1 MKPASRNLIV
11 QLGEFD
17 TALLANTVGY
27 LDPTPPHEFYMESA
41 IASVTPSLGPT
52 VGVAVT
58 CELDSSTPGA
68 EPDFDLFWQQLD
80 FMQSLSAPIVWVV
93 KAVGSRPGHECILGD
108 GMAKMLYACG
118 CGGIVTDGGVRDVR
132 GLETIPFAAYSKG
145 KTVHHCAL
153 RMRSVNQ
160 PVRIGGI
167 TVTPGDVIHANCEGV
182 IRIPHGCLEALPE
195 AAVRM
200 RACEHEAHLLLRRTD
215 LKNSEKRTGIDGV
228 FEKYGFSSEAR

>member
-1 MKPASRNLIV
+1 MSPASRNLIE
-11 QLGEFD
+11 QLTEFD
-17 TALLANTVGY
+17 TALLANTIGY
-27 LDPTPPHEFYMESA
+27 LDRTPPHEFYMESA

-68 EPDFDLFWQQLD
+68 EADFDSFWPQLD
-80 FMQSLSAPIVWVV
+80 FMQSLGVPIVWVV
-93 KAVGSRPGHECILGD
+93 KAAGSRPGHECILGD
-108 GMAKMLYACG
+108 GMAKMLHACG
-118 CGGIVTDGGVRDVR
+118 CGGVVTDGGVRDVR
-132 GLETIPFAAYSKG
+132 GLESIPFAAYSKG

-160 PVRIGGI
+160 PVAIGGI
-167 TVTPGDVIHANCEGV
+167 TVTQGDVIHANYEGV
-182 IRIPHGCLEALPE
+182 IRIPRSCLEALPE

-215 LKNSEKRTGIDGV
+215 LKNGEKRNGVDRV
-228 FEKYGFSSEAR
+228 FEKYGFSSEL